1 MATLKSEA
9 SLGTEDINFPT
20 INYSLFIYFIVNNL
34 SITFS
39 GWRSMRWRSAT
50 ARGGG
55 ASRAGEARRRW
66 SWRGRFGRQQ
76 AEAVGGGGGGV
87 GGGGEAE
94 AADES
99 EEDVNLVFG
108 GETEE
113 DGMLLAELDLF
124 PPFFFAM
131 GR

>member
-1 MATLKSEA
+1 MTALSSETLISDGDFVAFDKR
-9 SLGTEDINFPT
+9 T
-20 INYSLFIYFIVNNL
+20 
-34 SITFS
+34 
-39 GWRSMRWRSAT
+39 
-50 ARGGG
+50 G
-55 ASRAGEARRRW
+55 AA
-66 SWRGRFGRQQ
+66 